1 MNVNTPPNA
10 IVFFTYF
17 NDIINME
24 PLSIDE
30 ILIDKLNLDYTEPL
44 SPNFEMLSY
53 QSLHTTRNFG
63 FSCFWYVLFPAG
75 FFIC

>member
-53 QSLHTTRNFG
+53 PSLYTTRNFG
-63 FSCFWYVLFPAG
+63 FSCV
-75 FFIC
+75 